1 MSKPTRLLYPSILI
15 DRRVVALQRDLRRI
29 LRFYRRG
36 TLSRLQCQVQ
46 GEAIINQSYNVMRSD
61 IKTYLQKHGLLFM
74 GDFTV
79 LEQRLMETL
88 TRWRK
93 ITDDFN

>member
-1 MSKPTRLLYPSILI
+1 M
-15 DRRVVALQRDLRRI
+15 QRDLRRL

-46 GEAIINQSYNVMRSD
+46 GEAVINQSYNVMRSD
-61 IKTYLQKHGLLFM
+61 IKNYLQKHGLLFM
-74 GDFTV
+74 GDFTQ